1 MQDGSSRPARLGSVG
16 TSTMASSSLLVHRR
30 NGMSSCF
37 VWVALVCLWV
47 MAVPEVHALSNKN
60 AAAASTTTTLIQ
72 VCQNKDCCKR
82 FARSTSSSLVE
93 IMENLVPPC
102 SSTTDI
108 RVEASGCLSQCD
120 KGPNVQIITTPKMGD
135 SSRPQIHFGVMDVI
149 AAASILELSLPD
161 NFEVPSK
168 LLAAT
173 DLLMQANEESPI
185 RPTPPCLDWCY
196 MQPTTTST
204 DSPCFGYASQ
214 VFTLCLYAIRG

>member
-1 MQDGSSRPARLGSVG
+1 
-16 TSTMASSSLLVHRR
+16 MASSSLLVRRR
-30 NGMSSCF
+30 NGMSSSLSSLF
-37 VWVALVCLWV
+37 VWAALVCLWV

-60 AAAASTTTTLIQ
+60 AAASTTLIQ

-120 KGPNVQIITTPKMGD
+120 KGPNVQIITTPKMGSGG
-135 SSRPQIHFGVMDVI
+135 SSRPQIHFGVTDVI
-149 AAASILELSLPD
+149 SAASILELSLPD
-161 NFEVPSK
+161 NFDVPSK

-173 DLLMQANEESPI
+173 DLLTQANEGETYSI
-185 RPTPPCLDWCY
+185 R
-196 MQPTTTST
+196 
-204 DSPCFGYASQ
+204 
-214 VFTLCLYAIRG
+214 TLCRPFCSLLLYFMATFFRVADQTYSSMS